1 MIGVKRPTFDSLPAA
16 CGFTVIRQCWA
27 CGRWSTERT
36 NKRLLSRLSP
46 VPPTLFRPFFS
57 NFFSLSIDCLDQAGV
72 VGTSV
77 PGDAV
82 TVDRV

>member
-1 MIGVKRPTFDSLPAA
+1 MVVECRTN
-16 CGFTVIRQCWA
+16 
-27 CGRWSTERT
+27 ERT
-36 NKRLLSRLSP
+36 NACSP
-46 VPPTLFRPFFS
+46 VSAQSHQHFFDLFS